1 LVDFGL
7 AKDLA
12 NVGRKMSF
20 CGSPPYLAP
29 EVITDQKSNKKTDIY
44 GIGLVLYEML
54 VGRAPFFSENKKH
67 LY

>member
-1 LVDFGL
+1 M
-7 AKDLA
+7 AKEFNCEA
-12 NVGRKMSF
+12 AKMSF

-29 EVITDQKSNKKTDIY
+29 EIITDSKASKKNDIY

-54 VGRAPFFSENKKH
+54 VGRPPFFSENKKH